1 MIVTLRMKGEILVY
15 LKGQDDAPWT
25 PIEQEI
31 SDLARR
37 LGLSISSLRIEL
49 GEDVE

>member
-15 LKGQDDAPWT
+15 LKGQDDAPWA
-25 PIEQEI
+25 PIEADVQ
-31 SDLARR
+31 DLARR
-37 LGLSISSLRIEL
+37 LGLSITSLRIEL

>member
-1 MIVTLRMKGEILVY
+1 MIATLRMKGRVTVY
-15 LKGQDDAPWT
+15 LRGQKDGPWA

-31 SDLARR
+31 EDLARR